1 MPTSSFTTRISHPGV
16 RPLVLVAAALGLFA
30 AGASTQTPR
39 FYDDDP
45 ISREPESQDASKA
58 QPNSIQQLYEQVY
71 DLFLVSGY
79 KPSGKRAQNINTID
93 EVPDSSWFTNRI
105 GTTTVTSEQL
115 ARGPIVGAP
124 PDPSKWVV
132 IREKTSGVHPGF
144 TARDGKGETWF
155 LEFDPPYF
163 PEGATASVEIATK
176 IFWAFGYNQVE
187 SYLTTLDPKRIE
199 FDPKATLRRPSG
211 GRTPFTSD
219 DINQIL
225 EKVAR
230 KKDGT
235 YRVVAGRLIPGKIMG
250 NFRYSGT
257 RPDDPNDLVPHEH
270 RRELRALRVFGAWTN
285 LTDWKAANT
294 LDALATS
301 NGRTVVKHYLQ
312 DVGSTF
318 GLNNDLHEWDLSYEH
333 FYQGDST
340 RKRLFSFGF
349 ALSPWQTIDYVE
361 YPSIG
366 KFEGDRFDPRKWRP
380 QIPTQAYVEL
390 RDDDAFWAARRVV
403 AFTDE
408 LIRAAVRTGEFSDP
422 VAEKY
427 LADVLIKRRD
437 KIASVYLTAVNPIVS
452 VRLDANNRLTFENAA
467 VAAGVAKGAVTY
479 RVSWALFDNATLQI
493 RPLSEMQS
501 AATTIEAPNG
511 LPTADGRFIEVSI
524 SADNPV
530 YPTWKQPIR
539 THFRRQRD
547 GWKLVGLE
555 RLPEALPADRAAQK
569 RTP

>member
-1 MPTSSFTTRISHPGV
+1 MPTSSFTTRILRPGV

-30 AGASTQTPR
+30 AGVSTQAPR

-58 QPNSIQQLYEQVY
+58 QPYSIQQLYEQVY
-71 DLFLVSGY
+71 GLFVVSGE

-105 GTTTVTSEQL
+105 GTTTVTAEQL

-163 PEGATASVEIATK
+163 PEGATAAVEIATK

-187 SYLTTLDPKRIE
+187 SYLTTLDPKRLE

-211 GRTPFTSD
+211 ARTPFTRD

-225 EKVAR
+225 ERVAR
-230 KKDGT
+230 NKDGT
-235 YRVVAGRLIPGKIMG
+235 YRVVAGRLIPGKILG
-250 NFRYSGT
+250 NFLYSGT

-333 FYQGDST
+333 FYQADTT
-340 RKRLFSFGF
+340 RKRFFSFGF

-361 YPSIG
+361 YPSVG

-380 QIPTQAYVEL
+380 QIPTPAYVEL

-403 AFTDE
+403 AFTDD
-408 LIRAAVRTGEFSDP
+408 LIRAAVHTGEFSDP
-422 VAEKY
+422 AAEKY

-452 VRLDANNRLTFENAA
+452 LRLDANNRLTFENAA

-479 RVSWALFDNATLQI
+479 RASWALFDNATGQT
-493 RPLSEMQS
+493 RPLSETQS
-501 AATTIEAPNG
+501 ATTTIEAPSG
-511 LPTADGRFIEVSI
+511 LPTAAGSFIEVSI
-524 SADNPV
+524 SADNPA

-539 THFRRQRD
+539 THFRRQSD

-555 RLPEALPADRAAQK
+555 RLPETLPAGRAAQEPT
-569 RTP
+569 R